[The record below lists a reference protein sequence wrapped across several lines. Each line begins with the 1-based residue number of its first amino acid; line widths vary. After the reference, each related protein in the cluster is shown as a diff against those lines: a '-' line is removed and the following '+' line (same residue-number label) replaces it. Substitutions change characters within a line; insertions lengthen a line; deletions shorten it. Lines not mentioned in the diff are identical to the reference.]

1 MAIKISG
8 LDNVIKKLDDL
19 SNIKTDT
26 LVEDAAKKIEE
37 GIKARASFSDEEKNL
52 QTKIDEINAQYEEV
66 NKQILALGKS
76 VFIDIGLKND
86 EVPFELWKGLWFHN
100 WGYWNKGWNF
110 GENGPYIFM
119 HSLWFEDAVNN
130 VGKSVRSE
138 LKSEI
143 KKVISQAIK

>member
-37 GIKARASFSDEEKNL
+37 GIKARASFSDEEKNYIG
-52 QTKIDEINAQYEEV
+52 TFEARKA
-66 NKQILALGKS
+66 GKS